1 MMARR
6 KPTPDELREILLAY
20 IEQGDPTNQHGE
32 RRQRAFGELMDAGL
46 SDRQAL
52 AVLDNPIAVLRSTRA
67 GAEGTP
73 LATSQP
79 EGVSDEDW
87 DSLGPVLDIFQRRTG
102 TNVREQSSLRGS
114 GGNRPQVR
122 VAGDD
127 DDDFTPEEL
136 LRGLETAGD
145 VNQYIWANSPNWTTE
160 EAEGVRDFLEE
171 NGGANGPYAGSYNQ
185 LFLDHED
192 LTSGSFDGEPVD
204 RDGGLIGNAES
215 DFSFNL
221 EDIGSMSPEELIDYV
236 EDHADEFSEDDINDI
251 QMHVAGLSTAN
262 PDWARAATL
271 VQTLAAE
278 GPEAAQEAIATE
290 QADAATRESAED
302 TAIANAEREDQLEAA
317 IEAGAEIWA
326 QAGSSVKP
334 DLSSIEEM
342 LPAGTSIEE
351 LIPEISER
359 AIGMNAREVQQS
371 TGAST
376 EEARV
381 IAEGQTA
388 SADLFTAS
396 EPDWLLQLNQGNL
409 SEQQKD
415 RYVDYWNDAYGT
427 FFTDFDREL
436 APLLGRFDGTET
448 EAQNMASAVLANQE
462 PLIMSSITLPL
473 VQGERKATY
482 TPEEMEDLRSMGFS
496 NDAITRLVRLTAITS
511 GEDALRPGASGDT
524 LRVGALAA
532 LARYYGGG
540 DEFARFNQTQQ
551 EMAALEQQIGLRP
564 GQFSKMTFKQRQELR
579 ERLERNTRTVSGIT
593 VTDPALKVLAQLEGM
608 GQGLGRREEHG
619 TTPGIIAA
627 NNNFRRGMDLYRGD
641 ELLAVVHAVDS
652 GLAQRVASTG
662 GDPDKLDW
670 RDNAAVYDILERSG
684 QINSSNTRLRQ
695 LESATGFFGYFNTG
709 RGGGGG
715 GGGAGPVRRMI
726 DPVQTKEAIQ
736 QLWSRMFLADVDD
749 ATVQAMTANLQS
761 QLDAAPEGMN
771 VDISSRIAAFLR
783 GQDVYDELYRNK
795 PAGMSEEEYQS
806 QFAAGVGD
814 VLGNELDPEALK
826 AGMRTGEYNTAVG
839 RAASTEK
846 LLTNSTLRGR
856 WAQAKQTLDQF
867 T

>member
-6 KPTPDELREILLAY
+6 KPTPDELREIVLAY
-20 IEQGDPTNQHGE
+20 IAQGDPTNQHGE
-32 RRQRAFGELMDAGL
+32 RRQRAFEELMDAGL

-52 AVLDNPIAVLRSTRA
+52 AVLDNPIAVLRASRV

-73 LATSQP
+73 GVGDGSRVD
-79 EGVSDEDW
+79 VSDEDW

-102 TNVREQSSLRGS
+102 VDVQEQRSLRRGFQSSGK
-114 GGNRPQVR
+114 R
-122 VAGDD
+122 VTGDD
-127 DDDFTPEEL
+127 DPDEPANNLAGAFQAMEDAGEEWSPDAEFDGLTPEQVTA
-136 LRGLETAGD
+136 RIYETG
-145 VNQYIWANSPNWTTE
+145 PNWTE
-160 EAEGVRDFLEE
+160 EQMD
-171 NGGANGPYAGSYNQ
+171 
-185 LFLDHED
+185 D
-192 LTSGSFDGEPVD
+192 
-204 RDGGLIGNAES
+204 
-215 DFSFNL
+215 
-221 EDIGSMSPEELIDYV
+221 V
-236 EDHADEFSEDDINDI
+236 EDWLERRNISGTYTDAHS
-251 QMHVAGLSTAN
+251 
-262 PDWARAATL
+262 TL
-271 VQTLAAE
+271 VDIREEREPAPPPDPMVVPQ
-278 GPEAAQEAIATE
+278 GEALPDPFVDPDQDVQDRIDEAV
-290 QADAATRESAED
+290 DAA
-302 TAIANAEREDQLEAA
+302 
-317 IEAGAEIWA
+317 AEIW
-326 QAGSSVKP
+326 GRTTPGVRP
-334 DLSSIEEM
+334 DLSSVEEM
-342 LPAGTSIEE
+342 LPAGTSID
-351 LIPEISER
+351 EISER
-359 AIGMNAREVQQS
+359 AYEQAVTERARETSQS

-376 EEARV
+376 EEARAV
-381 IAEGQTA
+381 AEGQLA
-388 SADLFTAS
+388 SPDLFSAS

-436 APLLGRFDGTET
+436 APILGRFDGTET
-448 EAQNMASAVLANQE
+448 EAQNMAAAVLADQQ
-462 PLIMSSITLPL
+462 PLIQTAITLPL
-473 VQGERKATY
+473 VQGERKASY

-511 GEDALRPGASGDT
+511 GEGAIRPGAAGDT

-551 EMAALEQQIGLRP
+551 DMAELEQRLGLRP
-564 GQFSKMTFKQRQELR
+564 GQFSKMTFEQRQALR
-579 ERLERNTRTVSGIT
+579 AGYERNAQNVSGIT
-593 VTDPALKVLAQLEGM
+593 VSDPRLKILAQLEGM

-641 ELLAVVHAVDS
+641 ELLAVVHAVDA
-652 GLAQRVASTG
+652 GLAQRVASTD

-684 QINSSNTRLRQ
+684 QIDSSNTRLRQ

-715 GGGAGPVRRMI
+715 GGGAGPVRRLV
-726 DPVQTKEAIQ
+726 DPVAVKEQVQ

-749 ATVQAMTANLQS
+749 ATVAAMTANLQK
-761 QLDAAPEGMN
+761 QLDEAPEGMSFD
-771 VDISSRIAAFLR
+771 VSARIAAFLR

-795 PAGMSEEEYQS
+795 PKGMAEEEYQS

-814 VLGNELDPEALK
+814 ILGNELDPDALK
-826 AGMRTGEYNTAVG
+826 AGMRSGDYQTAVG
-839 RAASTEK
+839 RAASSKK
-846 LLTNSTLRGR
+846 LLTNSTIRGR
-856 WAQAKQTLDQF
+856 WAQAKQTLDMF